1 MKSPLLICPGFFDQR
16 LDGIGRVT
24 GAFATAM
31 EQQSGVPPFILSAN
45 DPADACLPEAGRCFG
60 RNYRRMLLAALFDA
74 GSFRTRGSAGASADT
89 IPPLPIICTHLG
101 LSPVARILA
110 NRTGRGYFV
119 FIHGVEAWKPLKRRA
134 RWGLKGAARLLVNSH
149 YTLSHFYSH
158 NPWAKEIPATVIP
171 LGVPVEGFDALT
183 KAAWLPSDP
192 HVILTVG
199 RMSKAEYYEAYRD
212 PTDLYKGFKSVVEAV
227 ALLRKAGVPAVLEL
241 VGDGNAR
248 SDLEKWVATQ
258 SVAPF
263 VNFLGR
269 VSDAELIRHYARAQ
283 VFVLASEGEGF
294 GLVYAEA
301 MAHGLPCIGVA
312 AGAAPEVIT
321 NDESGYVVRPRD
333 SQEIADRLFVL
344 LGNPVVRAR
353 ISRGAVERLRTHY
366 TQAAFLARIVAALQ
380 LPASV
385 VAP

>member
-1 MKSPLLICPGFFDQR
+1 MSSPLLICPGYFDQR

-31 EQQSGVPPFILSAN
+31 EQIAGRPPYILSAN
-45 DPADACLPEAGRCFG
+45 DPADSCLRATGRCFG
-60 RNYRRMLLAALFDA
+60 RNYRQMLTTALLDPRGFSSLHNSPEPVA
-74 GSFRTRGSAGASADT
+74 GV
-89 IPPLPIICTHLG
+89 PPLPIICTHLG

-110 NRTGRGYFV
+110 ARTGRPYFV
-119 FIHGVEAWKPLKRRA
+119 FIHGVEGWKPLKVRA
-134 RWGLKGAARLLVNSH
+134 RWGLKGTARLLVNSH
-149 YTLSHFYSH
+149 YTLSHFLAH
-158 NPWAKEIPATVIP
+158 NPWARDLPATVIP

-183 KAAWLPSDP
+183 KTVRKSADP

-199 RMSKAEYYEAYRD
+199 RMSKAEYYEAFRD

-248 SDLEKWVATQ
+248 SDLEEWVAKQ
-258 SVAPF
+258 SVSPF

-269 VSDAELIRHYARAQ
+269 VSDPELDRQYARAE

-321 NDESGYVVRPRD
+321 NDESGYVVRARD

-344 LGNPVVRAR
+344 LGNPLVYDRL
-353 ISRGAVERLRTHY
+353 SRGAAARHRTHY
-366 TQAAFLARIVAALQ
+366 TQRAFIARIVAALSSPVRVGQ
-380 LPASV
+380 R
-385 VAP
+385 